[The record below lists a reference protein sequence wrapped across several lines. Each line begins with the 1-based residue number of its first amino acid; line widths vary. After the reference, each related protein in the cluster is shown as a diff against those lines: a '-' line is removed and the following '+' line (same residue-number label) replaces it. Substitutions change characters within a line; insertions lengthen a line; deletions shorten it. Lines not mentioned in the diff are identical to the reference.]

1 MIYTAKN
8 KAKILIRKLET
19 TDFLKL
25 NSYLENLSEASKK
38 RFGPHPFDLTSIL
51 AFYEH
56 GYDTG
61 YIGYD
66 LDKEEIVAYSI
77 IKNGVLDD
85 DNNRYTNY
93 NLPLNQQ
100 TDVTFAPSVADTWQS
115 QGVGDTMFQ
124 FIHAELRKTQ
134 AKRIILW
141 AGVQATNEKAINYY
155 KKNGFKKVGEFS
167 TSVENYDMYL
177 EV

>member
-1 MIYTAKN
+1 MIFKTQN
-8 KAKILIRKLET
+8 GNHIFLRKLT
-19 TDFLKL
+19 PIDFQKL
-25 NSYLENLSEASKK
+25 HEYLDKLSEATKK
-38 RFGPHPFDLTSIL
+38 RFGPHPFDLNSIIE
-51 AFYEH
+51 FYNY
-56 GYDTG
+56 GLDTG

-66 LDKEEIVAYSI
+66 VNREEIVAYSI

-100 TDVTFAPSVADTWQS
+100 TDVTFAPSVADAWQS
-115 QGVGDTMFQ
+115 QGIGDAMFQ
-124 FIHAELRKTQ
+124 YIHAEIKKTQ

-141 AGVQATNEKAINYY
+141 AGVQATNEKAIGYY
-155 KKNGFKKVGEFS
+155 EKNGFVTVGQFS
-167 TSVENYDMYL
+167 TSVENYDMYS